1 MAMKRFEEF
10 EHYPLFGQPYYDE
23 NRAWVSPMNFLEE
36 NIKDYPKQVQIH
48 DCTLRDGEQTPG
60 VSYTLAE
67 RLRIAKQLDELGVD
81 RIEIGM
87 PIISEEH
94 CEAIKQAVKMGLDSK
109 IVPFARAHSKDIE
122 LTVACGA
129 QHIII
134 EHNLNPYTC
143 KYAYG
148 LDEDAL
154 LRRISESVAT
164 AKKEDLWVNFMGWD
178 FTRAPLEFSRKAH
191 QAAVDAGAD
200 AITLVDTM
208 SVATPDAIGYAV
220 GKFHNWF
227 PKTQIEIHVH
237 NDFGTGI
244 ASSLM
249 AIKNGATVI
258 HSSMNALG
266 ERTGNVATED
276 VATTLGVLMGGNTK
290 TNIKLDKLAQTGRVV
305 SDITGIRPNVN
316 KTVFGENCFG
326 IETGIGSHLFEKM
339 RAVGFNENNVYPFLP
354 EAVGRE
360 SVEYRIGASSGSV
373 TIQYYLEKNGMEAS
387 KEQIG
392 ELVKAVKEES
402 EVRKSL
408 LTEKEL
414 VDLMKDMLA
423 KK

>member
-1 MAMKRFEEF
+1 MKKFEEF
-10 EHYPLFGQPYYDE
+10 DNYPLEGQPYYDE
-23 NRAWVSPMNFLEE
+23 NRAWVSPLNFLEE
-36 NIKDYPKQVQIH
+36 NLKDYPEEIQIH

-94 CEAIKQAVKMGLDSK
+94 CEAIKKAVNMGLTAK
-109 IVPFARAHSKDIE
+109 VVPFARANPKDIE
-122 LTVACGA
+122 LSVACGA
-129 QHIII
+129 RDIII

-148 LDEDAL
+148 LDQDAL
-154 LRRISESVAT
+154 LRRISESVAA
-164 AKKEDLWVNFMGWD
+164 AKKEGLWVNFMGWD

-200 AITLVDTM
+200 AITLVDTTA
-208 SVATPDAIGYAV
+208 VATPDAIGYAV
-220 GKFHNWF
+220 RKFHNWF

-249 AIKNGATVI
+249 AIKNGAKVI

-276 VATTLGVLMGGNTK
+276 VATTLGILLGGKVK
-290 TNIKLDKLAQTGRVV
+290 TNIKLDKLAQTGRVI
-305 SDITGIRPNVN
+305 SDITGVRPNVN

-339 RAVGFNENNVYPFLP
+339 RAVGFNENSVYPFIP
-354 EAVGRE
+354 AAVGRKDM
-360 SVEYRIGASSGSV
+360 EYRIGAASGSV
-373 TIQYYLEKNGMEAS
+373 TMQYYLEKNGMSAS

-392 ELVKAVKEES
+392 EIVKAVKEES
-402 EVRKSL
+402 EVRKAL
-408 LTEKEL
+408 LTEEEL
-414 VDLMKDMLA
+414 VELMKNILA